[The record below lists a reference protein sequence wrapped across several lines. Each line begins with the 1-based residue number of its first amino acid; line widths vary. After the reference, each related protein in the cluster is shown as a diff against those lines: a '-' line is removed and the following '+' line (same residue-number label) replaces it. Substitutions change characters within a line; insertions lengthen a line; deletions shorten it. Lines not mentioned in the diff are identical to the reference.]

1 MSGVSG
7 APDVSG
13 PSGAPHASGA
23 PDVSGGSGASDVSGA
38 SGQEHRRCQ
47 EHYMYIVY
55 MVRSVRSAAYTVN
68 RTKYCKAGNINYWYG
83 ILIFLISPFSF

>member
-13 PSGAPHASGA
+13 PSGAPHASGAPDVSGGSGSLDVSGAPDASGA

-47 EHYMYIVY
+47 EHYMYLW
-55 MVRSVRSAAYTVN
+55 SGASGAPL
-68 RTKYCKAGNINYWYG
+68 
-83 ILIFLISPFSF
+83 IL